1 MNQRHE
7 KTLFIFRRDLRLVDN
22 TGLSEACRLSNSV
35 LPCFI
40 FDPEQIERNAYRS
53 DCAVRFMKGSLEE
66 LDKEIRAQGGRLYYF
81 AGKPSEVVA
90 KLVASE
96 RIDAVFVNRD
106 YTPYSVNRDDEIRDV
121 CVSAGVRFYQ
131 FADAL
136 LHEPEQVL
144 KDDGK
149 PYTVF
154 TPFARKASTFPVPLP
169 RPTCSTNFN
178 TGEVTLSVDAIPFD
192 LSLRESARGAIP
204 SGRKAGVRL
213 IERISELGKYEK
225 LRDFPATNGTSGL
238 SAHNK
243 FGTVSI
249 REVYHAVVQSHGE
262 KHRLVGELLWRDFFT
277 HIASHFPH
285 VFKGTFHRKFDRLAW
300 SQDECAFQRWREG
313 TTGFPIVDAGMRQLN
328 ATGFMHNRVR
338 MIVASFLVKDLHIDW
353 RWGEK
358 YFAQRL
364 VDYDPSVNNG
374 NWQWAASTGCD
385 AVPYFRVFNP
395 WLQQKRFDPEAVY
408 IRTWVEELK
417 EATVQQIHGLESGSL
432 AGYPKPMVD
441 HRREAERAKL
451 MFAQLNLANRGEKV

>member
-1 MNQRHE
+1 MVE
-7 KTLFIFRRDLRLVDN
+7 
-22 TGLSEACRLSNSV
+22 
-35 LPCFI
+35 
-40 FDPEQIERNAYRS
+40 
-53 DCAVRFMKGSLEE
+53 SLDE
-66 LDKEIRAQGGRLYYF
+66 LDKELRAQGGRLYYF
-81 AGKPSEVVA
+81 AGKPSDVVA
-90 KLVASE
+90 RLVTSE
-96 RIDAVFVNRD
+96 GIGAVFVSRD
-106 YTPYSVNRDDEIRDV
+106 YTPYSVIRDDEIREV
-121 CVSAGVRFYQ
+121 CGAAGVQFCQ

-144 KDDGK
+144 KVDGK
-149 PYTVF
+149 PYTVY

-169 RPTCSTNFN
+169 RPTSKPNFFS
-178 TGEVTLSVDAIPFD
+178 GEVSSSLNSIPPD
-192 LSLRESARGAIP
+192 LSPDKHVPAAIQG
-204 SGRKAGVRL
+204 GRKAGLRL
-213 IERISELGKYEK
+213 IERISELGNYHQT
-225 LRDFPATNGTSGL
+225 RDFPATNGTSGL

-249 REVYHAVVQSHGE
+249 REVHQAVVESHGE
-262 KHRLVGELLWRDFFT
+262 KHTLVGELLWRDFFT

-285 VFKGTFHRKFDRLAW
+285 VFSGAFHRKYDRLAW
-300 SQDECAFQRWREG
+300 SQDERAFQRWCEG

-338 MIVASFLVKDLHIDW
+338 MVVASFLVKDLHIDW

-358 YFAQRL
+358 YFAQKL

-417 EATVQQIHGLESGSL
+417 DATARQIHGLESGSL
-432 AGYPKPMVD
+432 TGYPKPIVV
-441 HRREAERAKL
+441 HRTEAERAKL
-451 MFAQLNLANRGEKV
+451 IFAQLNLSNRGEKV